1 MAGAASSRRKATSKV
16 DPFGY
21 DPEFHASARPVAEFL
36 YRTYWRVDTEGLEH
50 IPAKGPALIVG
61 NHSGGIPFD
70 AAMITAAVDLEHPQH
85 RLVRYLYDKFVE
97 GMPLVGDAY
106 KRLGSVPA
114 TVQNARL
121 LLRHGDLVGI
131 FPEGVAGVAKGV
143 LQRYRVQPFR
153 SSFVRLAVEE
163 NVPVIPV
170 AVVGAEETYPI
181 VGKLQ
186 KLGGLTQLLNVPYIP
201 VTPLF
206 PLFGLLGVIPLPS
219 KWHIRFGA
227 PIHLADEAPKVGMRK
242 LWYRQTAEKLRREL
256 QGTLHEM
263 LAARESLF

>member
-1 MAGAASSRRKATSKV
+1 VARASTVKKTSTPAV

-21 DPEFHASARPVAEFL
+21 DPEFHASVRPISEFF
-36 YRTYWRVDTEGLEH
+36 YRTYWRVHTDGLEN
-50 IPAKGPALIVG
+50 IPATGAALIVG

-106 KRLGSVPA
+106 RRLGSLPA
-114 TVQNARL
+114 SVDNARL
-121 LLRHGDLVGI
+121 LLRHHELVGI

-143 LQRYRVQPFR
+143 MQRYRLQPFR

-163 NVPVIPV
+163 NVPLIPV
-170 AVVGAEETYPI
+170 TVVGAEEIYPI
-181 VGKLQ
+181 VGKLTT
-186 KLGGLTQLLNVPYIP
+186 LGGLTQLLSVPYIP

-206 PLFGLLGVIPLPS
+206 PLLGPLGVIPLPT
-219 KWHIRFGA
+219 KWHIRFGE
-227 PIHLADEAPKVGMRK
+227 PIWLTKDAPKASARK
-242 LWYRQTAEKLRREL
+242 VWYRSTAERIRRDM
-256 QGTLHEM
+256 QATLHQM
-263 LAARESLF
+263 LAQRESMF